1 MDLRAKLKE
10 MSQKTIKKMDRIDL
24 LMKNP
29 NLSIS
34 ELSDLR
40 AEMSREIGYLRC
52 INDLMLETI

>member
-1 MDLRAKLKE
+1 MDLKEKLRE
-10 MSQKTIKKMDRIDL
+10 MSKKTIEKMDRIDL

-52 INDLMLETI
+52 VNDLMLEVL